1 MERVSIQEIAAILV
15 EKNGLKKKEAEQFV
29 LTLFQL
35 VKEGLATDRLVKV
48 KGLGTFKMVE
58 IEARESVN
66 VNTGERVVID
76 GHEKVSF
83 TPDAT
88 MKELV
93 NKPFSQFETVVL
105 NDGVSFDDMPEETDA
120 PAAVETEKMFEPKEE
135 PDVQDEVREPVDE
148 ERQDP
153 VEEDVPENNRP
164 DEKRGEEIEVEDRKE
179 EIEVEVRKEDIETED
194 RKEEIEE
201 PELEE
206 EYMSKKMTYISL
218 VIAIVVCIGSF
229 AAGYYL
235 GGNQQASATAQVE
248 SETVQPAIAVDTT
261 AHDSIKEDSLAQET
275 AKSDAVAQT
284 EEKVGAPTEVK
295 AEVKAEVKTEA
306 QTEAKAV
313 APVAPK
319 TEQKAVEKP
328 VAGLDEYEKKD
339 ARIRTGAYRIVGTD
353 HVVKVKAGE
362 TLAQISRRAFGPDMD
377 CYVETFNGLTAS
389 TPLKEGQTIKIPKL
403 ELKKKSKK
411 KVQQ

>member
-1 MERVSIQEIAAILV
+1 MMERVSIQEIAAILV

-135 PDVQDEVREPVDE
+135 PDVQDEVWEPVDE
-148 ERQDP
+148 ERQDL

-179 EIEVEVRKEDIETED
+179 EIEAED
-194 RKEEIEE
+194 RREKIEE

-235 GGNQQASATAQVE
+235 GGKQQASATAQVE
-248 SETVQPAIAVDTT
+248 LEIVQPAIAVDTT

-284 EEKVGAPTEVK
+284 EEEVGAPAEVK
-295 AEVKAEVKTEA
+295 AEAKAEVKTEVKTEA

-403 ELKKKSKK
+403 ELKKKSRK